1 MTNQRLIANAG
12 SGKTYAL
19 TTRMIQLLTQDVPPD
34 KIAALTF
41 TRKSAGEFLS
51 AVFNRLA
58 GAAKDPKKLADLQ
71 KEEGLANLDAARCR
85 AILTRLALQIGRLGM
100 GTIDSLFARIARAFP
115 LESGLAEDF
124 AMAGEAEILSARE
137 RTLAA
142 LFANESSASLS
153 DFIDLLRRINR
164 THGERDVFKNLL
176 KETKN
181 LHAKFLATPQE
192 STWGDADAIWEAG
205 CAILNSNHDLHACA
219 FGFRTQ
225 MQITSPDLAAEHR
238 EKWLSWLDE
247 TASWTNGMMV
257 SASLKDFFKKLQS
270 LKDEAKTGRQIIANG
285 QGSPK
290 NGRVY
295 FDDDLLVLRQQ
306 IIEGILKL
314 EFESLLQRSRSLH
327 ALMQKF
333 EESYAALVRSAGLVT
348 FGDITDSLARKA
360 GDEAWRLSAGYRIDQ
375 KFDHWLL
382 DEFQDTSRPQW
393 KILETFIEEV
403 LTNPEGNRGFFY
415 VGDTKQA
422 IYSWRGGDPNL
433 FFEIFDEF
441 KSKGYPIEDAL
452 PLRESYRS
460 CQAILDFVNKVFGDL
475 DRVKSDLEI
484 PDAIIEKWSSAWTKH
499 IVSPKTCD
507 LDGYAE
513 WVSIPKNVGDDDEE
527 GDAIDRKILQI
538 LDATEP
544 WKRGLSCAV
553 LKRDNKAV
561 AALASLLQSK
571 DIPVAVEGKTN
582 PCVDNPLGAAFIA
595 ALRLCASPDDK
606 IAAAIVH
613 GFPATLAWGVGDG
626 WKFRRETLASIAQS
640 GFASTI
646 RQWADAS
653 DIANEPFLKEC
664 AAAFLLAA
672 EEFDSCRKS
681 SDGIPDFLRFVEN
694 RQTQENEASG
704 VVRIMNVHQSKGLGF
719 DMVIVSGLDK
729 KGGGNDTTNLAL
741 GPSASEVKWGVLM
754 PGKELA
760 VHDSLLEAQL
770 KIEEADHKFG
780 EICTAYVALTR
791 AKKALYVL
799 TTTLGANPTAKN
811 FARHLLLQFDAD
823 STSIGKA
830 NWYQGH
836 TLEAVTTAPVASASH
851 LFCPPL
857 QGTPKPASPSSL
869 KAQAGEGRGFVSLS
883 REAAE
888 LGTEV
893 HEALASIEWLESGPW
908 LSQNISQQAA
918 SLLRGFL
925 EKPIAKDVFTK
936 PDQPHNLWRERAFDV
951 ALDGQWVSGVFD
963 RVLVYLSEVG
973 EPTSAIIYDF
983 KTDHGSS
990 AEIEERYAG
999 QMEVYRQAVC
1009 KLLAIPSES
1018 VSTKILRIRG

>member
-19 TTRMIQLLTQDVPPD
+19 TTRMIQLLAQDVEPSR
-34 KIAALTF
+34 IAALTF

-51 AVFNRLA
+51 AVFKRLA
-58 GAAKDPKKLADLQ
+58 EAAQDSKKLADLQ
-71 KEEGLANLDAARCR
+71 KEDGLAGIDAARCR
-85 AILTRLALQIGRLGM
+85 ALLARLALQIGRLGM

-124 AMAGEAEILSARE
+124 AMAREAEILSAHE

-142 LFANESSASLS
+142 LFANESAASLS

-176 KETKN
+176 EETKN
-181 LHAKFLATPQE
+181 LHEKFLATPRG
-192 STWGDADAIWEAG
+192 SVWGDAAAIWESG
-205 CAILNSNHDLHACA
+205 CAILNSNHDLPACVLE
-219 FGFRTQ
+219 FRTQ
-225 MQITSPDLAAEHR
+225 MQKTSPDLSDEHR

-247 TASWTNGMMV
+247 TASWTSGSMA
-257 SASLKDFFKKLQS
+257 SASLKEFFKKLQS

-290 NGRVY
+290 DGRVY
-295 FDDDLLVLRQQ
+295 FDDDLLLLRQQ

-314 EFESLLQRSRSLH
+314 EFESLLERSRSLH

-333 EESYAALVRSAGLVT
+333 EDSYASLVRSAGLVT

-393 KILETFIEEV
+393 KILWTFIEEI
-403 LTNPEGNRGFFY
+403 LSNPEGGRSFFY

-433 FFEIFDEF
+433 FFEIFDQIN
-441 KSKGYPIEDAL
+441 KKGYFIEDAP
-452 PLRESYRS
+452 PLNESYRS

-475 DRVKSDLEI
+475 GPVKTALEI
-484 PDAIIEKWSSAWTKH
+484 PDSAAAKWASAWTEH
-499 IVSPKTCD
+499 LVSPKTRD

-513 WVSIPKNVGDDDEE
+513 WVSIPKNSGDEDEE
-527 GDAIDRKILQI
+527 GDAPDRKILEI
-538 LDATEP
+538 LQTTEP
-544 WKRGLSCAV
+544 WKRALSCAV
-553 LKRDNKAV
+553 LKRDNKSV

-606 IAAAIVH
+606 IAAAVVN
-613 GFPATLAWGVGDG
+613 GFPATAAWGVGDG
-626 WKFRRETLASIAQS
+626 WKFRRETLASVAQS
-640 GFASTI
+640 GFAPTI
-646 RQWADAS
+646 RRWIEAS
-653 DIANEPFLKEC
+653 DLEAEPFLKER

-681 SDGIPDFLRFVEN
+681 SDGIPDFLRFVKN

-729 KGGGNDTTNLAL
+729 RGGGNGGAKIGL
-741 GPSASEVKWGVLM
+741 GPSADEVKWGVLM
-754 PGKELA
+754 PANDIA
-760 VHDSLLEAQL
+760 VHDTVLDAQL
-770 KIEEADHKFG
+770 KIEEADEKFG

-791 AKKALYVL
+791 AKKALYVVTNEL
-799 TTTLGANPTAKN
+799 GETTKAKN
-811 FARHLLLQFDAD
+811 FARHLLLQFGAT
-823 STSIGKA
+823 STSIGNA
-830 NWYQGH
+830 NWYRDHAIGD
-836 TLEAVTTAPVASASH
+836 AATAPVAAAPNP
-851 LFCPPL
+851 FCSQL
-857 QGTPKPASPSSL
+857 QGTPKPASPSDSKAESASGSNFATLSL
-869 KAQAGEGRGFVSLS
+869 D
-883 REAAE
+883 AAA

-893 HEALASIEWLESGPW
+893 HEALAGMEWLESGTR
-908 LSQNISQQAA
+908 LSENISQQAKK
-918 SLLRGFL
+918 LVLGFL
-925 EKPIAKDVFTK
+925 EKPIAQEVFTK
-936 PDQPHNLWRERAFDV
+936 PAHPHNLWRERAFDV
-951 ALDGQWVSGVFD
+951 TLEGQWVSGVFD
-963 RVLVYLSEVG
+963 RVLVHCSNEG
-973 EPTSAIIYDF
+973 SPTSAIIYDF
-983 KTDHGSS
+983 KTDHGSP

-999 QMEVYRQAVC
+999 QLEVYRKAVRH
-1009 KLLAIPSES
+1009 LLGLSNDC
-1018 VSTKILRIRG
+1018 VKFKILCVR

>member
-19 TTRMIQLLTQDVPPD
+19 TTRMIQLLAQDVRPD

-58 GAAKDPKKLADLQ
+58 EAAKDPKKLADLQ
-71 KEEGLANLDAARCR
+71 KEDGLANLDAARCR
-85 AILTRLALQIGRLGM
+85 AMLTKLALHIGRLGM

-137 RTLAA
+137 RTLAD

-181 LHAKFLATPQE
+181 LHAKFLATPQG
-192 STWGDADAIWEAG
+192 SIWGDADVIWKNG
-205 CAILNSNHDLHACA
+205 CAILSSGPVAPVARQLWDAIQSEHPNLRADAFQTWQTGITLAEQHPYPKPPSEDL
-219 FGFRTQ
+219 
-225 MQITSPDLAAEHR
+225 
-238 EKWLSWLDE
+238 K
-247 TASWTNGMMV
+247 N
-257 SASLKDFFKKLQS
+257 FFKKLS
-270 LKDEAKTGRQIIANG
+270 NERSTDDGSIYIPSGNAHAARVFLTPTIRPLRDEMRLAMLK
-285 QGSPK
+285 P
-290 NGRVY
+290 
-295 FDDDLLVLRQQ
+295 
-306 IIEGILKL
+306 

-333 EESYAALVRSAGLVT
+333 EESYSALVRSAGLVT

-441 KSKGYPIEDAL
+441 QSKGYPIEDAK
-452 PLRESYRS
+452 PLMKSYRS
-460 CQAILDFVNKVFGDL
+460 CQAILNFVNEVFGDL
-475 DRVKSDLEI
+475 GRIKSELEI
-484 PDAIIEKWSSAWTKH
+484 PDAIIEKWVSAWTEH

-513 WVSIPKNVGDDDEE
+513 WISIPKNAGDDEEE
-527 GDAIDRKILQI
+527 GDAVDRKILQI
-538 LDATEP
+538 LEATEP

-626 WKFRRETLASIAQS
+626 WKFRRETLASVAQS

-653 DIANEPFLKEC
+653 NIVNEPFLKER

-729 KGGGNDTTNLAL
+729 KGGGNDSTNLAL

-760 VHDSLLEAQL
+760 VHDSLLDAQL
-770 KIEEADHKFG
+770 KIEEADHNFG

-799 TTTLGANPTAKN
+799 TTALGPTPKAKN
-811 FARHLLLQFDAD
+811 FARHLGLQFGSSSAQ
-823 STSIGKA
+823 IGNP
-830 NWYQGH
+830 NWFEEH
-836 TLEAVTTAPVASASH
+836 AIKESNLAEAQPPVS
-851 LFCPPL
+851 FCTPIF
-857 QGTPKPASPSSL
+857 GTPKPLSPSSF
-869 KAQAGEGRGFVSLS
+869 KTQSSAEAGGATFSLD
-883 REAAE
+883 AAE
-888 LGTEV
+888 LGTEI
-893 HEALASIEWLESGPW
+893 HAALATIEWMDASRFEAKN
-908 LSQNISQQAA
+908 LSDEAA
-918 SLLRGFL
+918 KLIRVFL
-925 EKPIAKDVFTK
+925 AKPTAMEIFNRPEGRFD
-936 PDQPHNLWRERAFDV
+936 LWRERAFD
-951 ALDGQWVSGVFD
+951 LMIDGQWVSGTFD
-963 RVLVYLSEVG
+963 RVVIRYAIDG
-973 EPTSAIIYDF
+973 KPRSATVYDF
-983 KTDHGSS
+983 KTDHGSL
-990 AEIEERYAG
+990 AEIEERHAG
-999 QMEVYRQAVC
+999 QMAAYRKAISA
-1009 KLLAIPSES
+1009 LLAMDSEGVTS
-1018 VSTKILRIRG
+1018 KIVRIRS

>member
-71 KEEGLANLDAARCR
+71 KEDGLANLDAARCR

-181 LHAKFLATPQE
+181 LHAKFLATPQG

-205 CAILNSNHDLHACA
+205 CAILNSNHDLRACA
-219 FGFRTQ
+219 SGFRTQ
-225 MQITSPDLAAEHR
+225 MQITSPDLADEHR

-484 PDAIIEKWSSAWTKH
+484 PDAIIEKWSSAWTEH

-513 WVSIPKNVGDDDEE
+513 WVSIPKNAGDDDEE

-582 PCVDNPLGAAFIA
+582 PCVDNPLGAVFIA

-681 SDGIPDFLRFVEN
+681 SDGILDFLRFVEN

-760 VHDSLLEAQL
+760 VHDSLLEAEL

-893 HEALASIEWLESGPW
+893 HEALASIGWLESGSW

-951 ALDGQWVSGVFD
+951 TLDGQWVSGVFD

-983 KTDHGSS
+983 KTDYGSS

-1009 KLLAIPSES
+1009 KLLAIPSKS

>member
-19 TTRMIQLLTQDVPPD
+19 TTRMIQILDQDVRPD

-58 GAAKDPKKLADLQ
+58 EAAKDPKKLADLQ
-71 KEEGLANLDAARCR
+71 KEDGLANLDAARCR
-85 AILTRLALQIGRLGM
+85 AMLTKLALNIGRLGM

-181 LHAKFLATPQE
+181 LHAKFLATPQG
-192 STWGDADAIWEAG
+192 STWGDVDVIWENG
-205 CAILNSNHDLHACA
+205 CAILSSGPVAPVARQLWDAIQSEHPNLRADAFQTWQTGITLAEQHPYPKPLSEDL
-219 FGFRTQ
+219 
-225 MQITSPDLAAEHR
+225 
-238 EKWLSWLDE
+238 K
-247 TASWTNGMMV
+247 N
-257 SASLKDFFKKLQS
+257 FFKKLS
-270 LKDEAKTGRQIIANG
+270 NERSTDDGSIYIPSGNAHAARVFLTPTIRPLRDEMRLAMLK
-285 QGSPK
+285 P
-290 NGRVY
+290 
-295 FDDDLLVLRQQ
+295 
-306 IIEGILKL
+306 

-333 EESYAALVRSAGLVT
+333 EQSYAALVRSAGLVT

-441 KSKGYPIEDAL
+441 QSKGYPIEDAL

-460 CQAILDFVNKVFGDL
+460 CRSILNFVNKVFGHL
-475 DRVKSDLEI
+475 DRIKSELEI
-484 PDAIIEKWSSAWTKH
+484 PDAIIEKWASAWTEH

-513 WVSIPKNVGDDDEE
+513 WISIPKNAGDDDEE
-527 GDAIDRKILQI
+527 GDATDRKILQI
-538 LDATEP
+538 LEATEP

-626 WKFRRETLASIAQS
+626 WKFRRETLASVAQS

-653 DIANEPFLKEC
+653 DIANEPFLNER

-729 KGGGNDTTNLAL
+729 KGGGNDSTNLAL

-760 VHDSLLEAQL
+760 VHDSLLDAQL

-799 TTTLGANPTAKN
+799 TNALGANPTAKN

-823 STSIGKA
+823 SASIGNAK
-830 NWYQGH
+830 WYHGH
-836 TLEAVTTAPVASASH
+836 KLGAVATDPVASASH
-851 LFCPPL
+851 PFCSPIN
-857 QGTPKPASPSSL
+857 GTPKPASPSAF
-869 KAQAGEGRGFVSLS
+869 KAQAGEGSGFVSLS
-883 REAAE
+883 QEAAE

-893 HEALASIEWLESGPW
+893 HEALAGIEWFESGTR
-908 LSQNISQQAA
+908 LSENISQQAA
-918 SLLRGFL
+918 ILVRGFL

-936 PDQPHNLWRERAFDV
+936 PEKSHNLWRERAFDV
-951 ALDGQWVSGVFD
+951 TLDGQWVSGVFD
-963 RVLVYLSEVG
+963 RVLVHLSEVG

-983 KTDHGSS
+983 KTDHGSP

-999 QMEVYRQAVC
+999 QMDIYRKAVC
-1009 KLLAIPSES
+1009 ALLRISPDC
-1018 VSTKILRIRG
+1018 VKCKILCVR

>member
-19 TTRMIQLLTQDVPPD
+19 TTRMIQLLAQDVRPD

-58 GAAKDPKKLADLQ
+58 EAAKDPKKLADLQ
-71 KEEGLANLDAARCR
+71 KEDGLANLDAARCR
-85 AILTRLALQIGRLGM
+85 AMLTKLALHIGRLGM

-181 LHAKFLATPQE
+181 LHAKFLATPQG
-192 STWGDADAIWEAG
+192 STWGDVAAIWEAG
-205 CAILNSNHDLHACA
+205 CAILNSNHDLRACA
-219 FGFRTQ
+219 SAFRAQ
-225 MQITSPDLAAEHR
+225 MQITSPDLADEHL

-247 TASWTNGMMV
+247 TASWTSGSMA
-257 SASLKDFFKKLQS
+257 SASLKEFFKKLQS

-290 NGRVY
+290 DGRVY
-295 FDDDLLVLRQQ
+295 FDDDLLVLRQK

-333 EESYAALVRSAGLVT
+333 EESYSALVRSAGLVT

-441 KSKGYPIEDAL
+441 QSKGYPIEDAL

-460 CQAILDFVNKVFGDL
+460 CRSILNFVNEVFGKL
-475 DRVKSDLEI
+475 DRVKSELEI
-484 PDAIIEKWSSAWTKH
+484 PDATIEKWASAWTEH

-513 WVSIPKNVGDDDEE
+513 WISIPKNAGDDDEE
-527 GDAIDRKILQI
+527 GDATDRKILQI
-538 LDATEP
+538 LEATEP

-613 GFPATLAWGVGDG
+613 GFPTTLAWGVGDG
-626 WKFRRETLASIAQS
+626 WKFRRETLASVAQS

-653 DIANEPFLKEC
+653 DIVNEPFLKER

-729 KGGGNDTTNLAL
+729 KGGGNDSTNLAL

-760 VHDSLLEAQL
+760 VHDSLLDAQL

-799 TTTLGANPTAKN
+799 TNALGANPTAKN
-811 FARHLLLQFDAD
+811 FARHLLLQFGAD
-823 STSIGKA
+823 SASIGNA

-836 TLEAVTTAPVASASH
+836 TLEVVATDPVASASH
-851 LFCPPL
+851 PFCSPL
-857 QGTPKPASPSSL
+857 QGTPKPASPSSF
-869 KAQAGEGRGFVSLS
+869 KTQPGEGSGFVSLS
-883 REAAE
+883 QEAAE

-893 HEALASIEWLESGPW
+893 HEALAGIEWFESGTQ
-908 LSQNISQQAA
+908 LSENISQQAA
-918 SLLRGFL
+918 ILVRGFL

-936 PDQPHNLWRERAFDV
+936 PEKPHNLWRERAFDIT
-951 ALDGQWVSGVFD
+951 LDGQWVSGVFD
-963 RVLVYLSEVG
+963 RVLVHLSEVG

-983 KTDHGSS
+983 KTDHGSP

-999 QMEVYRQAVC
+999 QMEVYCKAVC
-1009 KLLAIPSES
+1009 GLLGLPPDCVKS
-1018 VSTKILRIRG
+1018 KILCVR